1 MRLIATFQDQR
12 KAILLSN
19 YLKSQNIENECEITI
34 STDWGDPQYGAPTC
48 RIWVKDEDH
57 LQEALAITRNFS
69 ENSEDPRFQPLETDQ
84 VEVHLKRERPKT
96 FTENNFKHPEINQKV
111 LESRS
116 EWRNEPMGFVTL
128 SLLVICCL
136 FFFFTNMSAPVPDQ
150 ETLKSKAEFLP
161 LEPLQYSNLEKK
173 LLFDYPHAFEIVDT
187 INEKIENEHITNF
200 NPLPKTIAPLYK
212 QFLKKSYWRGYY
224 DRILSYFEPFYASR
238 FSADAPWFEKIQLG
252 QLWRLISP
260 AFLHAGYFHL
270 FFNML
275 WLIILGKQL
284 EQRIK
289 WQRYLF
295 FVIFAALVTNTSQYL
310 MSGFNFMG
318 FSGVVCAMIAF
329 VWVRQRE
336 APWEGYLLQTSTLN
350 FTLIFLISILLLQ
363 LGSFYSE
370 IMYKYSINPGIAN
383 TAHMMGLLVGAILGK
398 LNVFSWKFR

>member
-19 YLKSQNIENECEITI
+19 YLKSQNIENECEISI
-34 STDWGDPQYGAPTC
+34 STDWGDSQYGAPTC
-48 RIWVKDEDH
+48 RIWVRDEEH
-57 LQEALAITRNFS
+57 LQEALEITRNFS

-84 VEVHLKRERPKT
+84 VQVHLKRERRKT
-96 FTENNFKHPEINQKV
+96 STEKDLNKPEGKQNG

-128 SLLVICCL
+128 SLLVICSLL
-136 FFFFTNMSAPVPDQ
+136 FFFSNMSAPVPDQ
-150 ETLKSKAEFLP
+150 EALKAKAEFLP
-161 LEPLQYSNLEKK
+161 LPALQYSTLEKN

-187 INEKIENEHITNF
+187 INEKIESELITQF
-200 NPLPKTIAPLYK
+200 NPLPKAIATLY
-212 QFLKKSYWRGYY
+212 QHYQHASYWNGYY
-224 DRILSYFEPFYASR
+224 DRILSYFDPIYASR
-238 FSADAPWFEKIQLG
+238 FSADAPWFEKIQQG

-270 FFNML
+270 FFNMI

-284 EQRIK
+284 EQRIG

-295 FVIFAALVTNTSQYL
+295 FVIFAALITNTSQYL

-329 VWVRQRE
+329 VWVRQRA

-350 FTLIFLISILLLQ
+350 FTLIFLVSIVLLQ
-363 LGSFYSE
+363 LGSFYTE
-370 IMYKYSINPGIAN
+370 IVYKYSINPGIAN
-383 TAHMMGLLVGAILGK
+383 TAHMMGLLVGIILGK